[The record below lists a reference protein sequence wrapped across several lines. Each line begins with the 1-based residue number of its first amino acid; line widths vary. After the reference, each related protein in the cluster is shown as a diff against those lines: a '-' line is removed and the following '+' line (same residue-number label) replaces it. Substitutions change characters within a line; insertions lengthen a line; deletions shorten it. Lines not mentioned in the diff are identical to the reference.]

1 MPQAQNDAMVS
12 ADAENGVCVSVRDVS
27 FHYEDASENALTDIS
42 LDIKSGEFVAVLGH
56 NGSGKSTLAKL
67 INALYLPSDGS
78 VFVCG
83 IDTKNEDKLWDI
95 RRNAGMVFQNPDN
108 QLVANIVE
116 DDVAFGLEN
125 IAVPNPEM
133 EGRIT
138 EALSA
143 VNMLAFRKYSPNM
156 LSGGQKQRVAIAGI
170 LAMKPRIIVMDESTA
185 MLDPSGRAEVLKTAQ
200 HLNKA
205 EGITVI
211 WITHFMEEA
220 ATADRVIVIND
231 SKAVMSGTPREVF
244 SQVDVLRSMRLDV
257 PPMTQLC
264 QLLSKG
270 GMDIPTDLLT
280 VSEVFDYL
288 GKIKPEKASD
298 VEDTPDYP
306 APQGEAMV
314 ELKALSHIY
323 AKNTPYEAV
332 ALSDIDLS
340 IWQGEF
346 IGLIGHTGSG
356 KSTLIQHLNGLEDPT
371 SGEVLFR
378 GENINDKSA
387 DKRALRRKVG
397 LVFQYPENQLFE
409 ETVSKD
415 IAFGPKNLG
424 LSPDEIK
431 ERVEYAAKMVGLNLS
446 ELGERSPFE
455 LSGGQMRRVA
465 IAGVIAMKPELLILD
480 EPIAGLDPQGR
491 DDITD
496 MLENL
501 HKEGGITILMVSH
514 NMDDIARISTRL
526 IVMNTGKLV
535 MSGTPRTVFS
545 HCDELKAIG
554 LNVPH
559 AAQLARLLRNIDWQ
573 IPADIYDLDT
583 LSKHI
588 LSAWG
593 GDRQ

>member
-1 MPQAQNDAMVS
+1 MVS
-12 ADAENGVCVSVRDVS
+12 AGSKSAVCVSVKDAS
-27 FHYEDASENALTDIS
+27 FHYEEAKENALSSVSIDI
-42 LDIKSGEFVAVLGH
+42 DSGEFIAVLGH

-67 INALYLPSDGS
+67 INALYLPTDGS

-83 IDTKNEDKLWDI
+83 MDTKDEDKLWDI
-95 RRNAGMVFQNPDN
+95 RKSAGMVFQNPDN

-125 IAVPNPEM
+125 IAVPTSEM

-138 EALSA
+138 EALTA
-143 VNMLAFRKYSPNM
+143 VNMLSFRKYSPNM

-170 LAMKPRIIVMDESTA
+170 LAMKPRVIIMDESTA
-185 MLDPSGRAEVLKTAQ
+185 MLDPSGRAEVLKTAV
-200 HLNKA
+200 HLNKD

-220 ATADRVIVIND
+220 AIADRVLVIND

-244 SQVDVLRSMRLDV
+244 SQVDALRAMRLDV
-257 PPMTQLC
+257 PPMTRLS

-280 VSEVFDYL
+280 VAEVFDYL
-288 GKIKPEKASD
+288 GKIKPKKASEIFD
-298 VEDTPDYP
+298 APDFAKP
-306 APQGEAMV
+306 EGEPIV
-314 ELKALSHIY
+314 ELKGLTHIY
-323 AKNTPYEAV
+323 AKDTPYEAV

-356 KSTLIQHLNGLEDPT
+356 KSTLIQHLNGLEEPT
-371 SGEVLFR
+371 SGEVLFK
-378 GENINDKSA
+378 GQNINDKSA

-424 LSPDEIK
+424 LTQDEIK
-431 ERVEYAAKMVGLNLS
+431 LRVEYAASMVGINLE

-496 MLENL
+496 MLVSL
-501 HKEGGITILMVSH
+501 HKESGITILMVSH
-514 NMDDIARISTRL
+514 NMDDIARIATRL
-526 IVMNTGKLV
+526 IVMNSGKLI
-535 MSGTPRTVFS
+535 MSGTPREIFTRS
-545 HCDELKAIG
+545 DEIKSIG
-554 LNVPH
+554 LNIPH
-559 AAQLARLLRNIDWQ
+559 AAQLAKQLRNIDWQ
-573 IPADIYDLDT
+573 IPDDIYDLET

-593 GDRQ
+593 GECK